1 MAMGSPGFHASTVT
15 PKIICDLGVSSI
27 CMRGSSLGSFESRSS
42 RRPSRGWAERAAGN
56 WTVIVCAEAEA
67 TIVSKN
73 AKRRIMK
80 YTNFRLCP
88 GHIRASGGSVC
99 PDGTSYFRAPAI
111 FVGHFQHRVSA
122 EALVTGEGC
131 EPH

>member
-1 MAMGSPGFHASTVT
+1 
-15 PKIICDLGVSSI
+15 
-27 CMRGSSLGSFESRSS
+27 
-42 RRPSRGWAERAAGN
+42 
-56 WTVIVCAEAEA
+56 
-67 TIVSKN
+67 
-73 AKRRIMK
+73 MK

-111 FVGHFQHRVSA
+111 FVGHFRHRVSA

-131 EPH
+131 EPHVNNFGGAFLFTRDASAWKAARYRHGVDADACEQMTGCVAIS